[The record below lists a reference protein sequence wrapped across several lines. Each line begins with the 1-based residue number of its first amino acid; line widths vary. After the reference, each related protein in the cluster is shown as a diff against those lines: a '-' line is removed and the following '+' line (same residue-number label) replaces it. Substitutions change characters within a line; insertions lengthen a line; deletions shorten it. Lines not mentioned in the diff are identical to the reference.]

1 MPRPLAGCSETLK
14 CFSEASATALQNLR
28 VKLLSAAALHW
39 SA

>member
-1 MPRPLAGCSETLK
+1 VPRLILHAGFK
-14 CFSEASATALQNLR
+14 VKGQDHQGR